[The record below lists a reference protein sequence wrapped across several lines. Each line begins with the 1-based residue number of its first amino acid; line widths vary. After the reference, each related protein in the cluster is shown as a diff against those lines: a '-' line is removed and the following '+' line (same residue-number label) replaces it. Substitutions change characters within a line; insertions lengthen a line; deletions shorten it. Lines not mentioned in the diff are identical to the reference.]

1 MSAQALATAQ
11 TTPPAALPWQ
21 AGFHYG
27 ALGAPLAFAALP
39 LYVLLPDHYA
49 GQLGVPL
56 AGLGLV
62 LLGTRALDAVVDPWL
77 GRWIDRGLALPRQRV
92 LAAAWVAAL
101 LLALGFVAL
110 FFPPAGSSNALLTWC
125 ALALVVTSL
134 GYSAL
139 GVLHQAWGARLGGD
153 AAFQARIVSWREGM
167 ALVGVLGASIL
178 PALAGIPAMVASC
191 LVLLVLGLWALGKAP
206 FRAGSLPASSP
217 VSAAGD
223 ASGAGA
229 VADHSMGTTAATAKI
244 ATTATTA
251 TTAGRA
257 AEPAASWALPWRD
270 AAFRRLMAVFVV
282 NGVASAI
289 PATLL
294 LFFIRDRLQAPAW
307 APLFLG
313 SYFAAAALSMPLW
326 VRGVARFGLLR
337 CWLAGM
343 GLAVAAFVWAARL
356 GAGDSAAFIAI
367 CLGSGA
373 ALGADLA
380 VPPALLTGVIQRAGH
395 ALRFEGS
402 YFGWWTCAN
411 KLNLALAAGLSL
423 PALQALGY
431 APGSTSE
438 PALSALALV
447 YAVLPCALKLAAG
460 GLLWTYR
467 NHLDR
472 L

>member
-1 MSAQALATAQ
+1 MSFQALPADQAR
-11 TTPPAALPWQ
+11 PAAKPATLPWQ
-21 AGFHYG
+21 AGLRYG

-39 LYVLLPDHYA
+39 LYVLLPNHYA
-49 GQLGVPL
+49 GHLGVPL
-56 AGLGLV
+56 AALGLV

-77 GRWIDRGLALPRQRV
+77 GRWVDRGLALPRHRV

-101 LLALGFVAL
+101 VMALGFVAL
-110 FFPPAGSSNALLTWC
+110 FFPPAGSANALLAWC
-125 ALALVVTSL
+125 AGALVVTCL

-139 GVLHQAWGARLGGD
+139 GVLHQAWGARLGGG
-153 AAFQARIVSWREGM
+153 AAAQARIVSWREGM
-167 ALVGVLGASIL
+167 ALAGVLGASIL
-178 PALAGIPAMVASC
+178 PALAGIPVMVATC
-191 LVLLVLGLWALGKAP
+191 LVLLVLGLWALGQAP
-206 FRAGSLPASSP
+206 FQSRTVPPDAQPGPAADTAAD
-217 VSAAGD
+217 AAGE
-223 ASGAGA
+223 
-229 VADHSMGTTAATAKI
+229 T
-244 ATTATTA
+244 
-251 TTAGRA
+251 
-257 AEPAASWALPWRD
+257 ASWALPWRGP
-270 AAFRRLMAVFVV
+270 AFRRLMAVFVL

-289 PATLL
+289 PATLV

-307 APLFLG
+307 EPLFLG
-313 SYFAAAALSMPLW
+313 SYFAAGALSMPLW
-326 VRGVARFGLLR
+326 VRAVARFGLLR

-356 GAGDSAAFIAI
+356 GAGDSVAFIVI
-367 CLGSGA
+367 CLCSGA
-373 ALGADLA
+373 ALGADL
-380 VPPALLTGVIQRAGH
+380 VIPGALLTSVVQRAGH

-447 YAVLPCALKLAAG
+447 YAALPCALKLAAA

-467 NHLDR
+467 HHLDR
-472 L
+472 P

>member
-1 MSAQALATAQ
+1 MSGQALAA
-11 TTPPAALPWQ
+11 TPTLPDAAPVALPWQ
-21 AGFHYG
+21 AGLRYG

-39 LYVLLPDHYA
+39 LYVLLPNHYA

-62 LLGTRALDAVVDPWL
+62 LLGTRALDAVIDPWL
-77 GRWIDRGLALPRQRV
+77 GRWVDRGLALPRQRV

-101 LLALGFVAL
+101 LMALGFVAL
-110 FFPPAGSSNALLTWC
+110 FFPPAGSANALLAWC
-125 ALALVVTSL
+125 AGALVVTCL

-139 GVLHQAWGARLGGD
+139 GVLHQAWGARLGGG
-153 AAFQARIVSWREGM
+153 AATQARIVSWREGL
-167 ALVGVLGASIL
+167 ALAGVLGASIL
-178 PALAGIPAMVASC
+178 PALAGIPVMVATC
-191 LVLLVLGLWALGKAP
+191 LVLLVLGLWALGQAP
-206 FRAGSLPASSP
+206 FRSRTATPDGHPGP
-217 VSAAGD
+217 AAG
-223 ASGAGA
+223 
-229 VADHSMGTTAATAKI
+229 
-244 ATTATTA
+244 
-251 TTAGRA
+251 TAGEA
-257 AEPAASWALPWRD
+257 SSWALPWRG
-270 AAFRRLMAVFVV
+270 AAFRRLMAVFVL

-289 PATLL
+289 PATLV

-307 APLFLG
+307 EPLFLG
-313 SYFAAAALSMPLW
+313 SYFAAGALSMPLW
-326 VRGVARFGLLR
+326 VRAVGRFGLLR

-356 GAGDSAAFIAI
+356 GAGDGGAFIVI
-367 CLGSGA
+367 CLVSGA

-380 VPPALLTGVIQRAGH
+380 IPGALLTGVIQRAGH
-395 ALRFEGS
+395 ALRFEGN
-402 YFGWWTCAN
+402 YFGWWTCVN

-447 YAVLPCALKLAAG
+447 YAALPCALKLAAA

-467 NHLDR
+467 HHLDR
-472 L
+472 P

>member
-1 MSAQALATAQ
+1 
-11 TTPPAALPWQ
+11 
-21 AGFHYG
+21 
-27 ALGAPLAFAALP
+27 
-39 LYVLLPDHYA
+39 
-49 GQLGVPL
+49 VPL

-77 GRWIDRGLALPRQRV
+77 GRWVDRGLALPRQRV

-101 LLALGFVAL
+101 LMALGFVAL
-110 FFPPAGSSNALLTWC
+110 FFPPAGSANELLTWC
-125 ALALVVTSL
+125 AAALVVTCL

-139 GVLHQAWGARLGGD
+139 GVLHQAWGARLGGN
-153 AAFQARIVSWREGM
+153 AATQARIVSWREGM
-167 ALVGVLGASIL
+167 ALAGVLGASIL
-178 PALAGIPAMVASC
+178 PALAGIPVMVASC
-191 LVLLVLGLWALGKAP
+191 LVLLVLGLWALGQAP
-206 FRAGSLPASSP
+206 FRTRSMTPDGQP
-217 VSAAGD
+217 V
-223 ASGAGA
+223 
-229 VADHSMGTTAATAKI
+229 TA
-244 ATTATTA
+244 
-251 TTAGRA
+251 
-257 AEPAASWALPWRD
+257 PAASWSLPWRD
-270 AAFRRLMAVFVV
+270 PAFRRLMAVFVV

-289 PATLL
+289 PATLV

-307 APLFLG
+307 QPLFLG
-313 SYFAAAALSMPLW
+313 IYFAAGALSMPLW
-326 VRGVARFGLLR
+326 VRAVARFGLLR
-337 CWLAGM
+337 CWLVGM

-356 GAGDSAAFIAI
+356 GAGDSAAFVAI
-367 CLGSGA
+367 CLCSGA

-380 VPPALLTGVIQRAGH
+380 IPGALLTSVIQRAGH

-447 YAVLPCALKLAAG
+447 YAALPCALKLAAA

-467 NHLDR
+467 HHLDIP
-472 L
+472 

>member
-1 MSAQALATAQ
+1 MSGQRLAAVQ
-11 TTPPAALPWQ
+11 TLRAAATDTLPWR
-21 AGFHYG
+21 AGLHYG

-39 LYVLLPDHYA
+39 LYVLLPNHYA

-77 GRWIDRGLALPRQRV
+77 GRWVDRGLALPRQRV
-92 LAAAWVAAL
+92 LAAAWIAAL
-101 LLALGFVAL
+101 LMALGFVAL
-110 FFPPAGSSNALLTWC
+110 FFPPAGSANALLAWC
-125 ALALVVTSL
+125 AGALVITCL
-134 GYSAL
+134 GYSTL
-139 GVLHQAWGARLGGD
+139 SVLHQAWGARLGGG
-153 AAFQARIVSWREGM
+153 AATQARIVSWREGM
-167 ALVGVLGASIL
+167 ALAGVLGASIL
-178 PALAGIPAMVASC
+178 PALAGIPVMVASC

-206 FRAGSLPASSP
+206 FRTRPTPSD
-217 VSAAGD
+217 SAAE
-223 ASGAGA
+223 S
-229 VADHSMGTTAATAKI
+229 
-244 ATTATTA
+244 
-251 TTAGRA
+251 
-257 AEPAASWALPWRD
+257 AASWAMPWRD
-270 AAFRRLMAVFVV
+270 AAFRRLMAVFLL

-289 PATLL
+289 PATLV

-307 APLFLG
+307 EPLFLG
-313 SYFAAAALSMPLW
+313 SYFAAGALSMPLW
-326 VRGVARFGLLR
+326 VRAVARFGLLR

-356 GAGDSAAFIAI
+356 GAGDSTAFVVI
-367 CLGSGA
+367 CLCSGA

-380 VPPALLTGVIQRAGH
+380 IPGALLTGLIQRAGH

-423 PALQALGY
+423 PALQVLGY
-431 APGSTSE
+431 APGTTSE

-447 YAVLPCALKLAAG
+447 YAALPCVLKLAGA

-467 NHLDR
+467 HHLDPR
-472 L
+472 

>member
-1 MSAQALATAQ
+1 MSGQRLAAVQ
-11 TTPPAALPWQ
+11 TLPAAATDTLPWR
-21 AGFHYG
+21 AGLHYG

-39 LYVLLPDHYA
+39 LYVLLPNHYA

-77 GRWIDRGLALPRQRV
+77 GRWVDRGLALPRQRV
-92 LAAAWVAAL
+92 LAAAWIAAL
-101 LLALGFVAL
+101 LMALGFVAL
-110 FFPPAGSSNALLTWC
+110 FFPPAGSANALLAWC
-125 ALALVVTSL
+125 AGALVITCL
-134 GYSAL
+134 GYSTL
-139 GVLHQAWGARLGGD
+139 SVLHQAWGARLGGG
-153 AAFQARIVSWREGM
+153 AATQARIVSWREGM
-167 ALVGVLGASIL
+167 ALAGVLGASIL
-178 PALAGIPAMVASC
+178 PALAGIPVMVASC

-206 FRAGSLPASSP
+206 FRTRPTPSD
-217 VSAAGD
+217 SAAE
-223 ASGAGA
+223 S
-229 VADHSMGTTAATAKI
+229 
-244 ATTATTA
+244 
-251 TTAGRA
+251 
-257 AEPAASWALPWRD
+257 AASWAMPWRD
-270 AAFRRLMAVFVV
+270 AAFRRLMAVFLL

-289 PATLL
+289 PATLV

-307 APLFLG
+307 EPLFLG
-313 SYFAAAALSMPLW
+313 SYFAAGALSMPLW
-326 VRGVARFGLLR
+326 VRAVARFGLLR

-356 GAGDSAAFIAI
+356 GAGDSTAFVVI
-367 CLGSGA
+367 CLCSGA

-380 VPPALLTGVIQRAGH
+380 IPGALLTGLIQRAGH

-423 PALQALGY
+423 PALQVLGY
-431 APGSTSE
+431 APGTTSE

-447 YAVLPCALKLAAG
+447 YAALPCVLKLAGA

-467 NHLDR
+467 HHLDPR
-472 L
+472 

>member
-1 MSAQALATAQ
+1 MSGQRLAAIQ
-11 TTPPAALPWQ
+11 TLRAAATDTLPWR
-21 AGFHYG
+21 AGLHYG

-39 LYVLLPDHYA
+39 LYVLLPNHYA

-77 GRWIDRGLALPRQRV
+77 GRWVDRGLALPRQRV
-92 LAAAWVAAL
+92 LAAAWIAAL
-101 LLALGFVAL
+101 LMALGFVAL
-110 FFPPAGSSNALLTWC
+110 FFPPAGSANALLAWC
-125 ALALVVTSL
+125 AGALVITCL

-139 GVLHQAWGARLGGD
+139 GVLHQAWGARLGGG
-153 AAFQARIVSWREGM
+153 AATQARIVSWREGM
-167 ALVGVLGASIL
+167 ALAGVLGASIL
-178 PALAGIPAMVASC
+178 PALAGIPVMVASC

-206 FRAGSLPASSP
+206 FRTRPTPSD
-217 VSAAGD
+217 SAAE
-223 ASGAGA
+223 S
-229 VADHSMGTTAATAKI
+229 
-244 ATTATTA
+244 
-251 TTAGRA
+251 
-257 AEPAASWALPWRD
+257 AASWAMPWRD
-270 AAFRRLMAVFVV
+270 AAFRRLMAVFLL

-289 PATLL
+289 PATLV

-307 APLFLG
+307 EPLFLG
-313 SYFAAAALSMPLW
+313 SYFAAGALSMPLW
-326 VRGVARFGLLR
+326 VRAVARFGLLR

-356 GAGDSAAFIAI
+356 GAGDSTAFVVI
-367 CLGSGA
+367 CLCSGA

-380 VPPALLTGVIQRAGH
+380 IPGALLTGLIQRAGH

-423 PALQALGY
+423 PALQVLGY
-431 APGSTSE
+431 APGTTSE

-447 YAVLPCALKLAAG
+447 YAALPCVLKLAGA

-467 NHLDR
+467 HHLDPR
-472 L
+472 